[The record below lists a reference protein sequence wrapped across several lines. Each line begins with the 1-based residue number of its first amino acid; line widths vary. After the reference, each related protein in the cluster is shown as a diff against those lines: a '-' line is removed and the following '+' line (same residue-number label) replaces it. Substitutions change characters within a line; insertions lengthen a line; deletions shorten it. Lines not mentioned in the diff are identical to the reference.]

1 MHRAR
6 KAEYGVRLASRSM
19 YVRGLISVY
28 HDWYENG
35 NDAQKARYTELWEYF
50 RNLAVNSSYI
60 FAGGKSA
67 QLSDFDINENI
78 ALWSIASE
86 TVPCVKRNGG
96 TGSKIKPADFQP
108 ERKMPQA
115 IPPPAALFL

>member
-1 MHRAR
+1 MRDGFELCLSMFDDAIKYAPSA

-50 RNLAVNSSYI
+50 RDLAVNSSYI
-60 FAGGKSA
+60 LSGGKCA
-67 QLSDFDINENI
+67 VLSDFDISENI
-78 ALWSIASE
+78 GAMVDRFEESPTRVSDWYDWQ
-86 TVPCVKRNGG
+86 KY
-96 TGSKIKPADFQP
+96 
-108 ERKMPQA
+108 
-115 IPPPAALFL
+115 

>member
-1 MHRAR
+1 
-6 KAEYGVRLASRSM
+6 M

-78 ALWSIASE
+78 GALVDRLGDSPMREKEWW
-86 TVPCVKRNGG
+86 NW
-96 TGSKIKPADFQP
+96 Q
-108 ERKMPQA
+108 
-115 IPPPAALFL
+115 